1 VTIAGFYDGRSLGS
15 LGASDSSITAGLS
28 WGTFMSFRI
37 SSWTCPKT
45 ETIGGTFK
53 DWIKADPIKPL
64 HQTHARFALY
74 GINPAGADDPGVVG
88 HLLGNERLLDGYH
101 RAVRFWCTRP
111 NAAFRVWRPK

>member
-1 VTIAGFYDGRSLGS
+1 MFQLIEWTREQLGNVYVIPHFF
-15 LGASDSSITAGLS
+15 LD
-28 WGTFMSFRI
+28 MSQNRDDRV
-37 SSWTCPKT
+37 
-45 ETIGGTFK
+45 TFK

-74 GINPAGADDPGVVG
+74 GINPAGADDPSVVG
-88 HLLGNERLLDGYH
+88 HLLGNERLLDGNH